1 MNIDEYM
8 LLTLKNN
15 MLLKDSVIDIAT
27 IMGHTPTHPISSH
40 IFCLEFNFT
49 REDHDKILLKLNLLS
64 DKKTLNLA
72 EIRSE
77 ITKIVPEVS
86 ELPEAIFKGMLSIFL
101 KQFDIPLTVPE
112 LN

>member
-27 IMGHTPTHPISSH
+27 IMGHTSTHPISSH

-49 REDHDKILLKLNLLS
+49 QEDHDKILLKLNLLS

-77 ITKIVPEVS
+77 LTKIVPEVS
-86 ELPEAIFKGMLSIFL
+86 ELPEAIFKGKIGRASCRER
-101 KQFDIPLTVPE
+101 V
-112 LN
+112 

>member
-27 IMGHTPTHPISSH
+27 IMGHTSTHPISSH

-49 REDHDKILLKLNLLS
+49 
-64 DKKTLNLA
+64 
-72 EIRSE
+72 
-77 ITKIVPEVS
+77 
-86 ELPEAIFKGMLSIFL
+86 
-101 KQFDIPLTVPE
+101 Q
-112 LN
+112 